1 MNIEEL
7 REIAAVY
14 GLVLAENE
22 EEKQE
27 FEKLGY
33 QRLDF
38 ELEKILP
45 ELFTAYDP
53 TLEFYEVEKKEIIR
67 PNKIALKYAA

>member
-33 QRLDF
+33 QKLDF

-53 TLEFYEVEKKEIIR
+53 TLGFYEVEKKEIIR